1 MSGEKL
7 FDTSK
12 RIRHVFGCTGEPT
25 HVFPGL
31 TLAKINT
38 GDVILCPTCGKPVH
52 DITNTPLGQS
62 YFERARPDL
71 GAEQ

>member
-1 MSGEKL
+1 MSLKKL
-7 FDTSK
+7 FDTSQ
-12 RIRHVFGCTGEPT
+12 RIRHVFGCTGDPI
-25 HVFPGL
+25 HIFPGL

-38 GDVILCPTCGKPVH
+38 GKLVCPTCGKPVH